1 MNLLPAAHRE
11 AAATIPR
18 WRNRALAATA
28 SALLVAV
35 VALPLLQK
43 SEIVSRLEEQVAAA
57 RGEALQADQVRK
69 ELQQLIDE
77 ESAIV
82 ERRKQRPSGIQVL
95 EDLTRLLPDSAW
107 LNRLEMNDARVTIRG
122 EAANASDL
130 VKLIES
136 SGKFRSA
143 AFEGAMTRD
152 ARTERE
158 RFTISATAVPMV
170 ETMIERPLLQGR
182 VAAVAATIFLAV
194 LVYLAL
200 IRPVVESYR
209 HYDERIAELTDR
221 LQRYQRAARDRETSA
236 RLLEQRKRSDPAKRL
251 YLGGQ
256 NASLA
261 ASELQGVI
269 KRVVEESKGELLSM
283 QVIGPTKAERA
294 SEVTVKVRVK
304 GDIQTCR
311 SACMHWKPGV
321 QSCSSASYRSMRYPA
336 TSRAAVPGKADVI
349 RSDGV
354 DLSISID
361 VTGYLRKQPA

>member
-1 MNLLPAAHRE
+1 
-11 AAATIPR
+11 
-18 WRNRALAATA
+18 
-28 SALLVAV
+28 
-35 VALPLLQK
+35 
-43 SEIVSRLEEQVAAA
+43 
-57 RGEALQADQVRK
+57 
-69 ELQQLIDE
+69 
-77 ESAIV
+77 
-82 ERRKQRPSGIQVL
+82 
-95 EDLTRLLPDSAW
+95 
-107 LNRLEMNDARVTIRG
+107 
-122 EAANASDL
+122 
-130 VKLIES
+130 
-136 SGKFRSA
+136 
-143 AFEGAMTRD
+143 
-152 ARTERE
+152 
-158 RFTISATAVPMV
+158 
-170 ETMIERPLLQGR
+170 MIERPLLHRR
-182 VAAVAATIFLAV
+182 VAAVAATILLGV

-221 LQRYQRAARDRETSA
+221 LQRYQRAARDREMSA

-269 KRVVEESKGELLSM
+269 KRVVDESKGELLSM
-283 QVIGPTKAERA
+283 QVIGPPKAERA

-304 GDIQTCR
+304 GDIQTLQKCVHALESGR
-311 SACMHWKPGV
+311 PVLLLSKLSVDAI
-321 QSCSSASYRSMRYPA
+321 PA